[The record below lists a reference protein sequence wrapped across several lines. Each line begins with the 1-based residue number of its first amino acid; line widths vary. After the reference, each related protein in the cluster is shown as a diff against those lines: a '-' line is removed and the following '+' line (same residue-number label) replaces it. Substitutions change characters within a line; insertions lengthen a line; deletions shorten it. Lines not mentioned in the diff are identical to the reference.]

1 MQLYCTITANSGERV
16 PMVLGDG
23 TDIKITPT
31 QLRKRVSE
39 TTKIPLGD
47 LRLIFRGR
55 MIKDDDGIADAATE
69 YKLENDSVL
78 HCMGKPVSNT
88 TANTAT
94 TNDNTAA
101 AAAAPDT
108 TRVQNRTAVPPLSTA
123 NASSTATTENVTA
136 TVNENPSATTPT
148 LALLNALEELRASN
162 PPSVYATAVAT
173 LEKVLTNIVANPM
186 EEKYRR
192 VKRQNPAFRK
202 RMGGLNGGHA
212 CMLACGFTVEQQAT
226 EEVYQLRASADRWNN
241 LVETTEMVSEA
252 STKAKVQQE
261 QARQQP
267 LAGFGAAAPN
277 AMPTMG
283 GGGSPFGVS
292 TSGFVPPNIN
302 MNDPNT
308 QNMMAQMMSNPEA
321 LRAALQ
327 NPMVQQMMRNDPNV
341 SPMIQQY
348 LNNPAV
354 LQQMTQRLQ
363 DPNVQAQLRQA
374 MAAGGASGM
383 NANMGGMNTGMP
395 GAGNNS
401 NNNSNS
407 AAAPPPPQ
415 NEQSQT
421 EEEMI
426 AEAIRR
432 SLEDN

>member
-1 MQLYCTITANSGERV
+1 M
-16 PMVLGDG
+16 
-23 TDIKITPT
+23 
-31 QLRKRVSE
+31 
-39 TTKIPLGD
+39 
-47 LRLIFRGR
+47 
-55 MIKDDDGIADAATE
+55 
-69 YKLENDSVL
+69 
-78 HCMGKPVSNT
+78 
-88 TANTAT
+88 
-94 TNDNTAA
+94 
-101 AAAAPDT
+101 
-108 TRVQNRTAVPPLSTA
+108 
-123 NASSTATTENVTA
+123 
-136 TVNENPSATTPT
+136 
-148 LALLNALEELRASN
+148 ALLNALAELRSNN

-202 RMGGLNGGHA
+202 RLGGLGGGHA
-212 CMLACGFTVEQQAT
+212 CMLACGFTVEQQAA

-241 LVETTEMVSEA
+241 LVEATETVAEA
-252 STKAKVQQE
+252 SKKAKVRQE
-261 QARQQP
+261 QNRQQP
-267 LAGFGAAAPN
+267 LAGLGAAAPN

-283 GGGSPFGVS
+283 GFGSPIGGGAG
-292 TSGFVPPNIN
+292 GFVPPNIN
-302 MNDPNT
+302 MDDPNT
-308 QNMMAQMMSNPEA
+308 QNMMSQMMSNPEA

-341 SPMIQQY
+341 SPMMLQY
-348 LNNPAV
+348 LNNPAI

-383 NANMGGMNTGMP
+383 NMGGMNTNTNTNTNMGMS
-395 GAGNNS
+395 GAAGS
-401 NNNSNS
+401 TSNSNS
-407 AAAPPPPQ
+407 NSHSAAAPPPPPQ